1 MTKFVVLKLA
11 SLYKIKGTAIVKI
24 TGSRRV
30 EIPHLKPQME
40 ITRVFDIIPQLLE
53 KHNKPV
59 ALAVK
64 ANGEWEKHSTQQFA
78 DNVNYLSY
86 GLNGLGIEKEEK
98 IAIISNNRPEW
109 NFADFAIQQAGGISV
124 PIFPTI
130 SEADLEFIFN
140 NAKIKYVFVSSEEI
154 YQKVKSVATKAT
166 SVKEVYTFNK
176 INGAKHWSELVEVGK
191 ANPKEKEIEEIK
203 KSIKPNDL
211 LTILYT
217 SGTTGN
223 PKGVMLSHDNLLS
236 NAKASLAISPVESH
250 WKALSFLPLNHIYE
264 RMLTTTYMLCGV
276 SIYYAESLDTIG
288 ADLKDVCPDGFSAV
302 PRVLEK
308 IFEKIMATGE
318 ALEGVKR
325 KLFFWAIDLG
335 LKYELNGANGAWYEF
350 QLKIARKLIFSKWK
364 EAVGGNVVAAM
375 SGGAALQPRLA
386 RIFNAAGI
394 PICEGYG
401 LTETSPVIAV
411 NTLEP
416 GGMRFGTVGK
426 VLPGV
431 TVKIA
436 EDGEILVKGPN
447 VMLGYYNNPEATAE
461 AIVDGWFHTGDIGII
476 DSDGFLKITDRKKEI
491 FKTSGGK
498 YIAPTKI
505 ENKLQESTFI
515 EQAMVVGEG
524 HKFATALIVPSFA
537 TLKEWCA
544 KNGVSYSDDASMI
557 KNEKIEKLI
566 VDEVEKANTSL
577 AQYEKIKKPILLPR
591 VWAVETGELTPKL
604 SLKRK
609 VIIAANKESIDKVYA

>member
-1 MTKFVVLKLA
+1 MA
-11 SLYKIKGTAIVKI
+11 
-24 TGSRRV
+24 
-30 EIPHLKPQME
+30 

-64 ANGEWEKHSTQQFA
+64 ANGKWEEHSTQQFA
-78 DNVNYLSY
+78 DAVNNLSY
-86 GLNGLGIEKEEK
+86 GLNGLGIDKEEK

-109 NFADFAIQQAGGISV
+109 NFADFAIQQAGGVSV

-130 SEADLEFIFN
+130 SEVDLEFIFN
-140 NAKIKYVFVSSEEI
+140 NAKVKYVFVSNEDIYKKAKAVAAKSPSVVEI
-154 YQKVKSVATKAT
+154 YTFDKVA
-166 SVKEVYTFNK
+166 
-176 INGAKHWSELVEVGK
+176 GAKHWSEIESAGK
-191 ANPKEKEIEEIK
+191 SNPKVAEIDAIK

-217 SGTTGN
+217 SGTTGK
-223 PKGVMLSHDNLLS
+223 PKGVMLSHDNLIS
-236 NAKASLAISPVESH
+236 NATASLASSSVESH
-250 WKALSFLPLNHIYE
+250 WKVVSFLPLNHIYE
-264 RMLTTTYMLCGV
+264 RMLATTYLLSGV

-288 ADLKDVCPDGFSAV
+288 DDLKDVCPDGFSAV

-308 IFEKIMATGE
+308 IYEKIMATGN

-325 KLFFWAIDLG
+325 NLFFWAIDLG

-350 QLKIARKLIFSKWK
+350 QLKIARKLIFSKWQA
-364 EAVGGNVVAAM
+364 AVGGNVVAAM

-416 GGMRFGTVGK
+416 GGMKFGTVGK
-426 VLPGV
+426 VLAGV

-436 EDGEILVKGPN
+436 DDGEILVKGPN
-447 VMLGYYNNPEATAE
+447 VMLGYYNNSEATAE
-461 AIVDGWFHTGDIGII
+461 AIIDGWFHTGDIGVI

-505 ENKLQESTFI
+505 ENKLQESSLI
-515 EQAMVVGEG
+515 EQAMVIGESK
-524 HKFATALIVPSFA
+524 KFASALIVPSFEA
-537 TLKEWCA
+537 VKAWCSS
-544 KNGVSYSDDASMI
+544 NGVTYTNDAAMV
-557 KNEKIEKLI
+557 KNDKVIQLIEA
-566 VDEVEKANTSL
+566 EVEKANTNL
-577 AQYEKIKKPILLPR
+577 AQYEKIKRPQLLPR
-591 VWAVETGELTPKL
+591 VWSVETAELTPKL

-609 VIIAANKESIDKVYA
+609 IIMAANMATIESVYES